1 MSFVIADRV
10 RETTLTTGT
19 GTVTLAGAY
28 TGFQTFSAG
37 IGSGNSTY
45 YAIANVAAGQW
56 EVGIGTYTSG
66 ANTLSRTTVLASS
79 NAGSLVNFTNTP
91 NDVFVT
97 QPAERALYVSSGGTG
112 LTSGVAAFT
121 ANGVAYA
128 SSTTGLAT
136 GSALTFD
143 GTNLGIG
150 GSPVSSKGQL
160 QVGTIGYT
168 DTGVLAGF
176 ASSVAGYNQII
187 LQNTNSGSTAS
198 TNFNV
203 SNDQGS
209 ATTNYG
215 EFGINSSGFSGSGF
229 STAGWTYLASAS
241 TDLAIGTYG
250 SNAIHFIVNSGTT
263 DAMTI
268 TSSGNVGIGTSSI
281 SPIGSGYTTIALQGG
296 NGGNLQLGTSAL
308 KGQLWFNSDLYID
321 SSTGAQIFRTGS
333 TEHMRLD
340 SSGYLG
346 IGTSSPSSYAKLSVQ
361 TDGHTIAL
369 VNATTSNTTDISW
382 FESNGTQAASIY
394 HYASG
399 YSGGSLFG
407 VGALGTAFVQWTN
420 APLGIGTYGVA
431 QPLIFGTNS
440 SERMRLDSSGN
451 LGLGVTPSA
460 WSGSYKVNQ
469 ILNAGFI
476 GSGNRAYV
484 SANWYDNGTA
494 DKYIASDYATRY
506 IQLNGTHRWDN
517 AASGTAGN
525 TITFTQAMTLDASG
539 RLVVGTTAVSGS
551 NQVEIQAVGTNTGL
565 WVQTGQTSSSYYIAD
580 FRTGTNASVLS
591 LRADNTALVG
601 GNLIQTVNTTAATLS
616 TNGTMTISIVN
627 NTTLKF
633 SVRGSDGTTRS
644 ATLTLA

>member
-1 MSFVIADRV
+1 MAFVIADRV
-10 RETTLTTGT
+10 RETTITTGT

-37 IGSGNSTY
+37 IGTGNSTY

-187 LQNTNSGSTAS
+187 LQNTNSGATAS

-346 IGTSSPSSYAKLSVQ
+346 IGTNSPSSYAKLSVQ
-361 TDGHTIAL
+361 TDGQDRK
-369 VNATTSNTTDISW
+369 S
-382 FESNGTQAASIY
+382 
-394 HYASG
+394 
-399 YSGGSLFG
+399 
-407 VGALGTAFVQWTN
+407 
-420 APLGIGTYGVA
+420 
-431 QPLIFGTNS
+431 
-440 SERMRLDSSGN
+440 
-451 LGLGVTPSA
+451 
-460 WSGSYKVNQ
+460 
-469 ILNAGFI
+469 
-476 GSGNRAYV
+476 
-484 SANWYDNGTA
+484 
-494 DKYIASDYATRY
+494 
-506 IQLNGTHRWDN
+506 
-517 AASGTAGN
+517 
-525 TITFTQAMTLDASG
+525 
-539 RLVVGTTAVSGS
+539 VV
-551 NQVEIQAVGTNTGL
+551 
-565 WVQTGQTSSSYYIAD
+565 
-580 FRTGTNASVLS
+580 
-591 LRADNTALVG
+591 
-601 GNLIQTVNTTAATLS
+601 
-616 TNGTMTISIVN
+616 
-627 NTTLKF
+627 
-633 SVRGSDGTTRS
+633 
-644 ATLTLA
+644 